1 MKEAVELVAGKK
13 LTGVSGRKVHK
24 MRRDA
29 MKPGPVTEIKY
40 DKGVIQQVLQEKGA
54 SDWVQ
59 LNAQA
64 EAIGLLPTA

>member
-13 LTGVSGRKVHK
+13 LTGVSGRKVHVL
-24 MRRDA
+24 RRKH
-29 MKPGPVTEIKY
+29 MKPGPVTSIKY
-40 DKGVIQQVLQEKGA
+40 DKGAIHEILQEKGA
-54 SDWVQ
+54 SDWKQ